1 MLRIAGAPTSP
12 RERGEVSVPRMR
24 QKPKFARPFKLIWVV
39 QSVLQKY
46 FASDVGQITLTT
58 RPSCSSKGRFAIV
71 TSAEQD
77 AVDATD
83 AQRRSAFD
91 ADGEVVWF

>member
-1 MLRIAGAPTSP
+1 MDTRVEPAYDGADAATLICRHVQP
-12 RERGEVSVPRMR
+12 RGKKDFTFLFGRNSN
-24 QKPKFARPFKLIWVV
+24 KAI
-39 QSVLQKY
+39 
-46 FASDVGQITLTT
+46 
-58 RPSCSSKGRFAIV
+58 PSCSSKGRFAIV

-83 AQRRSAFD
+83 AQRRSAFA